1 MNKEKANDEHKSVNR
16 LETDHWS
23 YRETCS
29 TVPKCLRHHAFFVR
43 DLFATNFR
51 NL

>member
-1 MNKEKANDEHKSVNR
+1 MAKEKATDEHKSVNR
-16 LETDHWS
+16 LETDHSS
-23 YRETCS
+23 YRETRLI
-29 TVPKCLRHHAFFVR
+29 VAKCLRHHTFFVR